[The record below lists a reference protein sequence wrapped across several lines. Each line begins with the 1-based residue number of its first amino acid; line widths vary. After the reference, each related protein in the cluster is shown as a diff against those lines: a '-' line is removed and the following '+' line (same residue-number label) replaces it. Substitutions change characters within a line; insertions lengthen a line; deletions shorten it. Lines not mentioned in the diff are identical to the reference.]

1 MKMKNNQIMK
11 RVILTLVISLVSTV
25 SFAGMSNSD
34 KSKTIECTGI
44 YYTNSMIPQ
53 GELELEKIVQSFA
66 AKKFLNS
73 HLIKEGVE
81 EEKLNKEVLK
91 VVDVRYG
98 KPYEEEITKECDN
111 FIFKLIPGS
120 KDEIKKI
127 AESLGYINTKE
138 IK

>member
-1 MKMKNNQIMK
+1 MHIKKTLKIIAIYLFA
-11 RVILTLVISLVSTV
+11 ILLTTSSNAEISD
-25 SFAGMSNSD
+25 SD
-34 KSKTIECTGI
+34 KSKSIECTGI
-44 YYTNSMIPQ
+44 YYANSMIPQ
-53 GELELEKIVQSFA
+53 GELELEKIVHSFS

-73 HLIKEGVE
+73 YLIKEGVE

-98 KPYEEEITKECDN
+98 KPYEEETTKECDN

-127 AESLGYINTKE
+127 AESGIY
-138 IK
+138 

>member
-1 MKMKNNQIMK
+1 MK
-11 RVILTLVISLVSTV
+11 RIFVTLILILITGAAV
-25 SFAGMSNSD
+25 AGMNDKD

-44 YYTNSMIPQ
+44 YYANSMIPQ
-53 GELELEKIVQSFA
+53 GELELEKIVHSFA

-73 HLIKEGVE
+73 YLIKEGVN

-98 KPYEEEITKECDN
+98 KPYEDKTTKECDN

-127 AESLGYINTKE
+127 AESGIY
-138 IK
+138 

>member
-1 MKMKNNQIMK
+1 MKKFLI
-11 RVILTLVISLVSTV
+11 ILFFVFFNSVSY
-25 SFAGMSNSD
+25 AEMSDKD
-34 KSKTIECTGI
+34 KSKTMECTGI
-44 YYTNSMIPQ
+44 YYANSMIPQ
-53 GELELEKIVQSFA
+53 GELELEKIVHSFA
-66 AKKFLNS
+66 AKKYLNS
-73 HLIKEGVE
+73 YLIETGVN

-127 AESLGYINTKE
+127 AESGIY
-138 IK
+138 

>member
-1 MKMKNNQIMK
+1 MLSKNFIK
-11 RVILTLVISLVSTV
+11 FFSLLSLFILINFSAS
-25 SFAGMSNSD
+25 AGMSDSD

-44 YYTNSMIPQ
+44 YYANSMIPQ
-53 GELELEKIVQSFA
+53 GELELEKIVHSFA
-66 AKKFLNS
+66 AKKYLNS
-73 HLIKEGVE
+73 YLIEAGVN

-98 KPYEEEITKECDN
+98 KPYEDKTTKECDN

-127 AESLGYINTKE
+127 AESGIY
-138 IK
+138 

>member
-1 MKMKNNQIMK
+1 MKKI
-11 RVILTLVISLVSTV
+11 ILTLIISLISTV

-73 HLIKEGVE
+73 YLIKEGVE
-81 EEKLNKEVLK
+81 EEKLNKKILEI
-91 VVDVRYG
+91 VDVRYG
-98 KPYEEEITKECDN
+98 KPYEEKTTKECDN

-127 AESLGYINTKE
+127 AESGIY
-138 IK
+138 

>member
-1 MKMKNNQIMK
+1 MKKI
-11 RVILTLVISLVSTV
+11 ISTLIISLISTV

-44 YYTNSMIPQ
+44 YYANSMIPQ
-53 GELELEKIVQSFA
+53 GELELEKIIQSFA

-73 HLIKEGVE
+73 YLIKEGVE
-81 EEKLNKEVLK
+81 EEKLNKKILEI
-91 VVDVRYG
+91 VDVRYG
-98 KPYEEEITKECDN
+98 KPYEDKTTRECDN

-127 AESLGYINTKE
+127 AESGIY
-138 IK
+138 

>member
-1 MKMKNNQIMK
+1 MKMKNNQMIK

-44 YYTNSMIPQ
+44 YYANSMIPQ

-66 AKKFLNS
+66 AKKYLNS

-81 EEKLNKEVLK
+81 EEKLNKKILEI
-91 VVDVRYG
+91 VDSRYE
-98 KPYEEEITKECDN
+98 KPYDEETTRECDN

-127 AESLGYINTKE
+127 AESGIY
-138 IK
+138 

>member
-1 MKMKNNQIMK
+1 MKLGQSLVNNKTMKKI
-11 RVILTLVISLVSTV
+11 ILTLIISLISTV
-25 SFAGMSNSD
+25 SFAGMSNSV

-44 YYTNSMIPQ
+44 YYANSMIPQ

-73 HLIKEGVE
+73 YLIKEGVK
-81 EEKLNKEVLK
+81 EEKLNKEILK
-91 VVDVRYG
+91 IVDIRYG
-98 KPYEEEITKECDN
+98 KPYDEETTRECDN

-127 AESLGYINTKE
+127 AESGIY
-138 IK
+138 

>member
-1 MKMKNNQIMK
+1 MKLGQSLVNNKTMKKI
-11 RVILTLVISLVSTV
+11 ILTLIISLISTV
-25 SFAGMSNSD
+25 SFAGMSNSV

-44 YYTNSMIPQ
+44 YYANSMIPQ

-73 HLIKEGVE
+73 YLIKEGVK
-81 EEKLNKEVLK
+81 EEKLNKEILK
-91 VVDVRYG
+91 IVDIRYG
-98 KPYEEEITKECDN
+98 KPYDEETTRECDN

-127 AESLGYINTKE
+127 AESGVY
-138 IK
+138 